1 MGSLSFIND
10 LVYAAGGC
18 NIFFQKPLA
27 YFTADSEDV
36 ASANPNLVFFI
47 FGTRREMKE
56 TDIPSL
62 IAKRGWE
69 GVDALEKGK
78 IVVSLEGDLPLTH
91 SGPSAIKNVGLLS
104 EKLRE
109 LGVLPK

>member
-1 MGSLSFIND
+1 
-10 LVYAAGGC
+10 
-18 NIFFQKPLA
+18 
-27 YFTADSEDV
+27 
-36 ASANPNLVFFI
+36 
-47 FGTRREMKE
+47 MKE

-62 IAKRGWE
+62 VAKRGWE

-78 IVVSLEGDLPLTH
+78 IVVSLEGDLPVTH